1 MQVEGLSTR
10 TGCGGTVGSGD
21 WAFCIDSLAAFDL
34 GTGLDECSIQRSDW
48 PSIDIGRNFV

>member
-48 PSIDIGRNFV
+48 PSIDIGRDFV